1 MDGAVSQRVGELDAA
16 SSEVAEE
23 AQLSLIAMGPEVL
36 DELVEAVPHLGVF
49 GQLCAIEVFTALKD
63 PRPGDV
69 LIDLLDSENATV
81 RQWAAEALADLEIQR
96 AAPALQ
102 RAYETFRKRGEA
114 PDDSEGVARRWALA
128 DLGARE
134 VVIPPRA
141 AALRISLDVL
151 EPAWPTAHL
160 AEVIEDLA
168 AHDQAVLS
176 IQVWRITQDKG
187 AFVSDGPGIDW
198 AVDRQLPWARIV
210 ADCRD
215 WAVLAAEATDRA
227 PDLVATICWID
238 ASDL

>member
-1 MDGAVSQRVGELDAA
+1 MDGTVTQRVSELDAD
-16 SSEVAEE
+16 SSEMAED
-23 AQLSLIAMGPEVL
+23 AQHALIAMGPEVL
-36 DELVEAVPHLGVF
+36 DELIAAAPHLGAF

-63 PRPGDV
+63 PRPGDMLV
-69 LIDLLDSENATV
+69 DLLDSENATV

-96 AAPALQ
+96 AVPALQ
-102 RAYETFRKRGEA
+102 RAYEAFRQRGEA
-114 PDDSEGVARRWALA
+114 PDDSEGVALRWALA

-134 VVIPPRA
+134 IVIPPRA
-141 AALRISLDVL
+141 AALRASQDNLD
-151 EPAWPTAHL
+151 PAWPTAHL

-176 IQVWRITQDKG
+176 FQVWRIRRDIG
-187 AFVSDGPGIDW
+187 AFGGHGPGIDW
-198 AVDRQLPWARIV
+198 GIDRQLSWGQIV

-215 WAVLAAEATDRA
+215 WALLAAEATDKA

>member
-1 MDGAVSQRVGELDAA
+1 MDSTVTQRVGELDAD
-16 SSEVAEE
+16 SSEVAED
-23 AQLSLIAMGPEVL
+23 AQHALIAMGPEVL
-36 DELVEAVPHLGVF
+36 DELIAAAPHLGAF

-63 PRPGDV
+63 TRPGDV
-69 LIDLLDSENATV
+69 LVDLLDSENATV

-96 AAPALQ
+96 AVPALQ
-102 RAYETFRKRGEA
+102 RAYEAFRQRGEA
-114 PDDSEGVARRWALA
+114 PDDSEGVALRWALA

-134 VVIPPRA
+134 IVIPPRA
-141 AALRISLDVL
+141 AALRASLDNL
-151 EPAWPTAHL
+151 DPAWPTAHL

-176 IQVWRITQDKG
+176 FQVWRIRQDNG
-187 AFVSDGPGIDW
+187 AFGGHGPGIDW
-198 AVDRQLPWARIV
+198 DIDRQLSWGQIV

-215 WAVLAAEATDRA
+215 WALLAAEATDKA